1 MPEAVTITQNEN
13 PALSPENEEMLAALA
28 GEGDDKPA
36 ELLAGKYKSV
46 EDLEKAYKELQSKL
60 SRGESLPPKAEDDN
74 TADDQNGGDDEDDD
88 KPAGDAREIY
98 GDLIGGKLDDA
109 GIDFQDMNVR
119 WQQSGTLEAGD
130 YDQLA
135 EAGFNKDMV
144 DAYLSGLQ
152 YKAAQDTAL
161 SVKEV
166 TSIKESLGGEAEY
179 NKMIQWAGANL
190 PPEEV
195 EGFNQIINTQPMSAV
210 KMAVAGLH
218 ARYTAVEGREPK
230 LIGGRASKG
239 SSDKFESTAQLVE
252 AMSDSRYSKDPA
264 YQRKIQ
270 EKLGRSSIFL
280 SSCLCK
286 AFRLSGG
293 FLFACASLYTDCT

>member
-1 MPEAVTITQNEN
+1 MPEAITITQNEN

-28 GEGDDKPA
+28 GEGEDKPA

-46 EDLEKAYKELQSKL
+46 EDLEKAYKELQTKL
-60 SRGESLPPKAEDDN
+60 SRGESTKPEAEDDS
-74 TADDQNGGDDEDDD
+74 TADDQAADDED
-88 KPAGDAREIY
+88 KPDGDAREIY
-98 GDLIGGKLDDA
+98 GDLIGGKLDEA
-109 GIDFQDMNVR
+109 GIDFQEMNVR

-218 ARYTAVEGREPK
+218 ARYTAVEGREPR

-252 AMSDSRYSKDPA
+252 AMSDPRYSKDPA

-270 EKLGRSSIFL
+270 EKLGRSSIF
-280 SSCLCK
+280 
-286 AFRLSGG
+286 
-293 FLFACASLYTDCT
+293 

>member
-1 MPEAVTITQNEN
+1 MPEAITITQNES

-28 GEGDDKPA
+28 SDEDDKPA

-46 EDLEKAYKELQSKL
+46 EDLEKAYKELQTKL
-60 SRGESLPPKAEDDN
+60 SRGQSTAPEAEDDD
-74 TADDQNGGDDEDDD
+74 AAEDDDETDGSDDEESD

-98 GDLIGGKLDDA
+98 GDLIGGKLDEA
-109 GIDFQDMNVR
+109 GIDFQEMNVR
-119 WQQSGTLEAGD
+119 WQQSGTLESGD

-135 EAGFNKDMV
+135 EAGFSRDMV

-166 TSIKESLGGEAEY
+166 ASIKESLGGEAEY
-179 NKMIQWAGANL
+179 SKMIQWAGDNL
-190 PPEEV
+190 SPEEV
-195 EGFNQIINTQPMSAV
+195 EGFNQIINTQPMAAV
-210 KMAVAGLH
+210 KMAVTGLH

-239 SSDKFESTAQLVE
+239 NTDKFESTAQLVE
-252 AMSDSRYSKDPA
+252 AMSDPRYSKDPA
-264 YQRKIQ
+264 YQRKVQ
-270 EKLGRSSIFL
+270 EKLRRSSIF
-280 SSCLCK
+280 
-286 AFRLSGG
+286 
-293 FLFACASLYTDCT
+293 

>member
-74 TADDQNGGDDEDDD
+74 TADDQNGGDDEEDD

-119 WQQSGTLEAGD
+119 WQQSGTLESGD

-135 EAGFNKDMV
+135 EAGFNRDMV

-152 YKAAQDTAL
+152 YKQTQDTAL

-166 TSIKESLGGEAEY
+166 ASIKESLGGEAEY
-179 NKMIQWAGANL
+179 SKMIEWAAANL
-190 PPEEV
+190 SADEV
-195 EGFNQIINTQPMSAV
+195 EGFNQIINTQPMAAV

-252 AMSDSRYSKDPA
+252 AMSDPRYSKDPA

-270 EKLGRSSIFL
+270 EKLGRSSIF
-280 SSCLCK
+280 
-286 AFRLSGG
+286 
-293 FLFACASLYTDCT
+293 

>member
-1 MPEAVTITQNEN
+1 MPEAITITQNES
-13 PALSPENEEMLAALA
+13 PALSPDNEAMLAALA
-28 GEGDDKPA
+28 SDGDKPA

-46 EDLEKAYKELQSKL
+46 EDLEKAYRELQAKL
-60 SRGESLPPKAEDDN
+60 SRGESVDPAPEDSSV
-74 TADDQNGGDDEDDD
+74 TDDDDDDESESDD

-98 GDLIGGKLDDA
+98 GDLIGGKLDEA
-109 GIDFQDMNVR
+109 GIDFQEMNVR
-119 WQQSGTLEAGD
+119 WQQSGTLESED

-135 EAGFNKDMV
+135 EAGFNRDMV

-166 TSIKESLGGEAEY
+166 ASIKESLGGEAEY
-179 NKMIQWAGANL
+179 SKMIQWAGDNL
-190 PPEEV
+190 SPEEV
-195 EGFNQIINTQPMSAV
+195 EGFNQIINTQPMAAV
-210 KMAVAGLH
+210 KMAVTGLH

-252 AMSDSRYSKDPA
+252 AMSDPRYSKDPA
-264 YQRKIQ
+264 YQRKVQ
-270 EKLGRSSIFL
+270 EKLGRSSIF
-280 SSCLCK
+280 
-286 AFRLSGG
+286 
-293 FLFACASLYTDCT
+293 

>member
-74 TADDQNGGDDEDDD
+74 TADDQNGGDDEEDD

-119 WQQSGTLEAGD
+119 WQQSGTLESGD

-252 AMSDSRYSKDPA
+252 AMSDPRYSKDPA

-270 EKLGRSSIFL
+270 EKLGRSSIF
-280 SSCLCK
+280 
-286 AFRLSGG
+286 
-293 FLFACASLYTDCT
+293 

>member
-74 TADDQNGGDDEDDD
+74 TADDQNGGDDEEDD

-119 WQQSGTLEAGD
+119 WQQSGTLESGD

-135 EAGFNKDMV
+135 EAGFNRDMV

-252 AMSDSRYSKDPA
+252 AMSDPRYSKDPA

-270 EKLGRSSIFL
+270 EKLGRSSIF
-280 SSCLCK
+280 
-286 AFRLSGG
+286 
-293 FLFACASLYTDCT
+293 

>member
-1 MPEAVTITQNEN
+1 MPEAVTITQSEA
-13 PALSPENEEMLAALA
+13 PALSPDNEAMLAALA
-28 GEGDDKPA
+28 NDGDDKPT

-46 EDLEKAYKELQSKL
+46 EDLEKAYKELQTKL
-60 SRGESLPPKAEDDN
+60 SRGQSTAPEAEDNDA
-74 TADDQNGGDDEDDD
+74 ADDEADGDDETDD

-109 GIDFQDMNVR
+109 GIDFQEMNVR
-119 WQQSGTLEAGD
+119 WQQSGTLESGD

-135 EAGFNKDMV
+135 EAGFNRDMV

-179 NKMIQWAGANL
+179 NKMIQWAGDNL
-190 PPEEV
+190 APEEI
-195 EGFNQIINTQPMSAV
+195 EGFNQIINTQPMAAV
-210 KMAVAGLH
+210 KMAVTGLH

-252 AMSDSRYSKDPA
+252 AMSDPRYSKDPA

-270 EKLGRSSIFL
+270 EKLGRSSIF
-280 SSCLCK
+280 
-286 AFRLSGG
+286 
-293 FLFACASLYTDCT
+293 

>member
-1 MPEAVTITQNEN
+1 MPEAITITQNEN

-74 TADDQNGGDDEDDD
+74 TADDQNGGDDEEDD

-218 ARYTAVEGREPK
+218 ARYTAVEGREPR

-252 AMSDSRYSKDPA
+252 AMSDPRYSKDPA

-270 EKLGRSSIFL
+270 EKLGRSSIF
-280 SSCLCK
+280 
-286 AFRLSGG
+286 
-293 FLFACASLYTDCT
+293 

>member
-1 MPEAVTITQNEN
+1 MPEAITITQNES

-28 GEGDDKPA
+28 SDGDEKPA

-46 EDLEKAYKELQSKL
+46 EDLEKAYKELQTKL
-60 SRGESLPPKAEDDN
+60 SRGQSTAPEAEDDD
-74 TADDQNGGDDEDDD
+74 AAEDDDETDSSDDETD

-98 GDLIGGKLDDA
+98 GDLIGGKLDEA
-109 GIDFQDMNVR
+109 GIDFQEMNVR
-119 WQQSGTLEAGD
+119 WQQSGTLESED

-135 EAGFNKDMV
+135 QAGFNRDMV

-166 TSIKESLGGEAEY
+166 ASIKESLGGEAEY
-179 NKMIQWAGANL
+179 SKMIQWAGDNL
-190 PPEEV
+190 SPEEV
-195 EGFNQIINTQPMSAV
+195 EGFNQIINTQPMAAV
-210 KMAVAGLH
+210 KMAVTGLY

-252 AMSDSRYSKDPA
+252 AMSDPRYSKDPA
-264 YQRKIQ
+264 YQRKVQ
-270 EKLGRSSIFL
+270 EKLGRSSIF
-280 SSCLCK
+280 
-286 AFRLSGG
+286 
-293 FLFACASLYTDCT
+293 

>member
-1 MPEAVTITQNEN
+1 MPEAITITQNEN

-28 GEGDDKPA
+28 GEEEDKPA

-46 EDLEKAYKELQSKL
+46 EDLEKAYKELQTKL
-60 SRGESLPPKAEDDN
+60 SRGESTKPEAEDDS
-74 TADDQNGGDDEDDD
+74 TADDQAADDED
-88 KPAGDAREIY
+88 KPDGDAREIY
-98 GDLIGGKLDDA
+98 GDLIGGKLDEA
-109 GIDFQDMNVR
+109 GIDFQEMNVR

-218 ARYTAVEGREPK
+218 ARYTAVEGREPR

-252 AMSDSRYSKDPA
+252 AMSDPRYSKDPA

-270 EKLGRSSIFL
+270 EKLGRSSIF
-280 SSCLCK
+280 
-286 AFRLSGG
+286 
-293 FLFACASLYTDCT
+293 

>member
-1 MPEAVTITQNEN
+1 MPEAITITQNES

-28 GEGDDKPA
+28 SDGDEKPA

-46 EDLEKAYKELQSKL
+46 EDLEKAYKELQTKL
-60 SRGESLPPKAEDDN
+60 SRGESVDPAPEDSSV
-74 TADDQNGGDDEDDD
+74 TDDDDDDESESDD

-98 GDLIGGKLDDA
+98 GDLIGGKLDEA
-109 GIDFQDMNVR
+109 GIDFQEMNVR
-119 WQQSGTLEAGD
+119 WQQSGTLESED

-135 EAGFNKDMV
+135 EAGFNRDMV

-166 TSIKESLGGEAEY
+166 ASIKESLGGEAEY
-179 NKMIQWAGANL
+179 SKMIQWAGDNL
-190 PPEEV
+190 SPEEV
-195 EGFNQIINTQPMSAV
+195 EGFNQIINTQPMAAV
-210 KMAVAGLH
+210 KMAVTGLH

-239 SSDKFESTAQLVE
+239 NSDKFESTAQLVE
-252 AMSDSRYSKDPA
+252 AMSDPRYSKDPA
-264 YQRKIQ
+264 YQRKVQ
-270 EKLGRSSIFL
+270 EKLGRSSIF
-280 SSCLCK
+280 
-286 AFRLSGG
+286 
-293 FLFACASLYTDCT
+293 

>member
-1 MPEAVTITQNEN
+1 MPEAVTIIQNEN

-74 TADDQNGGDDEDDD
+74 TADDQNGGDDEEDD

-119 WQQSGTLEAGD
+119 WQQSGTLESGD

-218 ARYTAVEGREPK
+218 ARYTAV
-230 LIGGRASKG
+230 RAVSP
-239 SSDKFESTAQLVE
+239 SSLV
-252 AMSDSRYSKDPA
+252 AVLPRAAATS
-264 YQRKIQ
+264 
-270 EKLGRSSIFL
+270 
-280 SSCLCK
+280 
-286 AFRLSGG
+286 
-293 FLFACASLYTDCT
+293 